1 MRDLIR
7 IITEAQAPLYYHGTS
22 VPAALQILS
31 QNKLKAKAASR
42 IEGSAVSFTTNLETA
57 SHFAARRDGE
67 AINRV
72 QWTADGM
79 SRSQINRL
87 LDTYGVPRP
96 EAHGIILAFDGDLM
110 DEEVGLDPYSHYG
123 MEEDE
128 FRSEW
133 DVSNVDQLLTAI
145 YVNPTELQAWAER
158 VPKFTKAIDNL
169 LKNPKVRQI

>member
-7 IITEAQAPLYYHGTS
+7 VITEAQAPLYYHGTS

-31 QNKLKAKAASR
+31 QNKLKAKRASS
-42 IEGSAVSFTTNLETA
+42 IEGAAVSFTTNLETA
-57 SHFAARRDGE
+57 ANFAGRRDGE

-72 QWTADGM
+72 QWAADGM

-96 EAHGIILAFDGDLM
+96 EAHGIVLVFDGSVM
-110 DEEVGLDPYSHYG
+110 DEEVALDPYDHYG

-133 DVSNVDQLLTAI
+133 DVDNVEQMLTAI
-145 YVNPTELQAWAER
+145 YLNKAELEAWAKR
-158 VPKFTKAIDNL
+158 VPKYAKAIMKLVNH
-169 LKNPKVRQI
+169 PKARHL